1 MKKIAISVLSLAAV
15 LLLTL
20 SPALALA
27 NCDCCNATVLLRP
40 GMLPQPPQVRQT

>member
-1 MKKIAISVLSLAAV
+1 MKKIAISVFSLAAA

-27 NCDCCNATVLLRP
+27 NCDCCNQQSCCGQACCHNHHK
-40 GMLPQPPQVRQT
+40 

>member
-1 MKKIAISVLSLAAV
+1 MKKIAISVFSLAAV

-27 NCDCCNATVLLRP
+27 SHDCCNGQSCCGPACCHNHHK
-40 GMLPQPPQVRQT
+40 

>member
-1 MKKIAISVLSLAAV
+1 MKKIAISVFSLVAV

-27 NCDCCNATVLLRP
+27 NCDCCP
-40 GMLPQPPQVRQT
+40 GQCCGQACCHNHK

>member
-15 LLLTL
+15 LLLAL

-27 NCDCCNATVLLRP
+27 NCDCCD
-40 GMLPQPPQVRQT
+40 GQPCSGQACCLNHHK

>member
-1 MKKIAISVLSLAAV
+1 MKKIAISVFSLAAV

-27 NCDCCNATVLLRP
+27 SHDCCNGQSCCGQACCHNHHK
-40 GMLPQPPQVRQT
+40 

>member
-1 MKKIAISVLSLAAV
+1 MKTVAISVLGLAAA

-27 NCDCCNATVLLRP
+27 SCDCCNGQSCCGKPCCHNLLK
-40 GMLPQPPQVRQT
+40 

>member
-15 LLLTL
+15 LFLTL

-27 NCDCCNATVLLRP
+27 NSGCCN
-40 GMLPQPPQVRQT
+40 GQPCCGQSCCHNRR

>member
-27 NCDCCNATVLLRP
+27 NCDCCN
-40 GMLPQPPQVRQT
+40 GQPCCGQACCHNHK

>member
-20 SPALALA
+20 PPALALSK
-27 NCDCCNATVLLRP
+27 CDCCNQQSCCGQACCHNHR
-40 GMLPQPPQVRQT
+40 

>member
-1 MKKIAISVLSLAAV
+1 MKKIAVSVFSLAAF

-27 NCDCCNATVLLRP
+27 SGDCCH
-40 GMLPQPPQVRQT
+40 GQPCCGQACCHHSK

>member
-20 SPALALA
+20 SPALALP
-27 NCDCCNATVLLRP
+27 NCDCCSQQSCCGQACCHNRHK
-40 GMLPQPPQVRQT
+40 

>member
-1 MKKIAISVLSLAAV
+1 MKKIAISVLSLAAM

-27 NCDCCNATVLLRP
+27 NCDCC
-40 GMLPQPPQVRQT
+40 PQSCCGQACCHSHK

>member
-1 MKKIAISVLSLAAV
+1 MKKIAISVLGLAAL

-27 NCDCCNATVLLRP
+27 NCDCC
-40 GMLPQPPQVRQT
+40 PQQSCCGQVCCHHSHK

>member
-1 MKKIAISVLSLAAV
+1 MKKIAISVLSVAAM

-27 NCDCCNATVLLRP
+27 HCDCCN
-40 GMLPQPPQVRQT
+40 GQPCCGQACCHNRR